1 MSIFCDRIM
10 NHDWNKCKNEKEK
23 IMEGFYQEA
32 LDANGNLQTI
42 AFDMGL
48 MAGFALGLELQPP
61 KVS

>member
-1 MSIFCDRIM
+1 M